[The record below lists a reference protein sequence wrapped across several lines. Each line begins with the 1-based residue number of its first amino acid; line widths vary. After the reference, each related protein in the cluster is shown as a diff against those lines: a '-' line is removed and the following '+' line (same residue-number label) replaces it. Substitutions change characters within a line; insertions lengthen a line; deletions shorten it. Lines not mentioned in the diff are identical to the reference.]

1 MDLEVLIGRFT
12 RTLCGNWLL
21 KVGENLVIISQIYKS
36 GLVGE
41 TGGKKTTGE
50 T

>member
-1 MDLEVLIGRFT
+1 MTLIHGF
-12 RTLCGNWLL
+12 
-21 KVGENLVIISQIYKS
+21 KKYKNVNTELRKL
-36 GLVGE
+36 GLGGE